1 MLKQNAIN
9 VANSGTKGRLD
20 VGGDDEVKK
29 RWLSIQLKI
38 KELDFELYNLIKK
51 GTKNSR
57 RIIERRSCKR
67 NLGFVA

>member
-38 KELDFELYNLIKK
+38 KELDFELYNLIK
-51 GTKNSR
+51 NQDD
-57 RIIERRSCKR
+57 
-67 NLGFVA
+67 